1 MKRSAVAAGAFAV
14 LGLIAAMWMV
24 FGPATERWWKTP
36 KPRPVEH
43 VVVETGLDVPNYSVM
58 TSDDASLAQAITQV
72 EAAVRDP
79 ASDNA
84 RVRTSLT
91 STDRAVI
98 AREVAAI
105 TQVMLSGSVEAFT
118 SWLKSTGAQHPILD
132 DPESEAAEGFV
143 QVWTHNGGGLVR
155 SPVDSSGIRMRVRFH
170 DGRGPFEAPEDELY
184 SGHSFSKQRF
194 PGLPED
200 GKRMSVVVETIV
212 PIMHIDKEKGTAS
225 NTMLGFWMARHKPGD
240 PWRLWRIALYDFER
254 PSKAWVPVF

>member
-1 MKRSAVAAGAFAV
+1 MKRSTVAAGAFAV
-14 LGLIAAMWMV
+14 LGLFAAMWMV
-24 FGPATERWWKTP
+24 FGPAIERWWNTP
-36 KPRPVEH
+36 KPGPVER
-43 VVVETGLDVPNYSVM
+43 VVVETELDVPNYSVL

-72 EAAVRDP
+72 EAAARDR
-79 ASDNA
+79 ASDDA
-84 RVRTSLT
+84 RVRSSLT
-91 STDRAVI
+91 STDRAAI

-105 TQVMLSGSVEAFT
+105 TGVMLSGSVEAFT

-132 DPESEAAEGFV
+132 DPDSEAAGDFV

-155 SPVDSSGIRMRVRFH
+155 SPVDPSGIRARVRFQ

-184 SGHSFSKQRF
+184 SGHSFAKQRF

-200 GKRMSVVVETIV
+200 GKRMSMVVETIV

-225 NTMLGFWMARHKPGD
+225 NLMLGFWMARHKPGD
-240 PWRLWRIALYDFER
+240 PWRLWRIAIYDFER